1 MNDDTHEAR
10 ARGGDIRALSC
21 VFFSSFLYYVLAGWE
36 MVDKKRVRAL
46 VVIHLSTSFHGDFNG
61 LG

>member
-1 MNDDTHEAR
+1 MR
-10 ARGGDIRALSC
+10 
-21 VFFSSFLYYVLAGWE
+21 VSSFLYYVLAGWE

-46 VVIHLSTSFHGDFNG
+46 VVIHLSTSFHRDFNG